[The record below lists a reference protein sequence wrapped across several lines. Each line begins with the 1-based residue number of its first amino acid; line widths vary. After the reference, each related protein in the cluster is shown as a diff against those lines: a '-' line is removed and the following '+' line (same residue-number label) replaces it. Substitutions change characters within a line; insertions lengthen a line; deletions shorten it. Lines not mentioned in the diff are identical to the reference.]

1 MIVYDLSDFLI
12 PENVSLYVILCVPT
26 IVQRLKEY
34 YKVCTLK
41 LLSSSLTQW
50 NVKYWRYATKLNR
63 NHDDQ
68 LNSYNFNDSRGRIG
82 KISSELKKQ
91 LLSIL
96 NTTKDKKIDTIG
108 SFSVWISL
116 WYLRN
121 SISMKRITI
130 NSVMFWMML

>member
-12 PENVSLYVILCVPT
+12 PENVSLYVILCFPT

-108 SFSVWISL
+108 SFSVRASL
-116 WYLRN
+116 RCLRN